1 MIRRWDFG
9 RTRDPSTLYPF
20 PVPKLELMSP
30 VPRSLEQLSKDLR
43 LIGKLNSEQLAS
55 VRESLSAATDRI
67 ERPER
72 LVVIAS
78 EQVDLE
84 VAEAIVRQLLHLQNA
99 ARRTGYRVEELTDNQ
114 GGQLESSFPAGSD
127 ELSLLVAGL
136 AILNELSTVP
146 AIARTAKAIELSYDS
161 DNLLQ
166 RTRILTDVRPLFT
179 EDAQS
184 VDGAIVAHT
193 LRLRYDSAGV
203 DHELSLAL
211 DNSDLRRLIQDCE
224 RALLKEQTAQ
234 DKLCKPARIPSM
246 NVQED

>member
-1 MIRRWDFG
+1 MPSLP
-9 RTRDPSTLYPF
+9 RT
-20 PVPKLELMSP
+20 
-30 VPRSLEQLSKDLR
+30 LEQLSSDLQ
-43 LIGKLNSEQLAS
+43 LIGSLSQDQLQS
-55 VRESLSAATDRI
+55 VRDTLSTATDRI

-78 EQVDLE
+78 EEVELE

-99 ARRTGYRVEELTDNQ
+99 ARRTGYRVEELTEIQ
-114 GGQLESSFPAGSD
+114 AGQLGHHFAKGSD
-127 ELSLLVAGL
+127 ELSLAVSGL
-136 AILNELSTVP
+136 SILNELSCVP

-179 EDAQS
+179 DDAQS
-184 VDGAIVAHT
+184 IDGAIVAHT

-234 DKLCKPARIPSM
+234 EKLCKPANIPSM
-246 NVQED
+246 IVQED

>member
-1 MIRRWDFG
+1 
-9 RTRDPSTLYPF
+9 
-20 PVPKLELMSP
+20 MSP
-30 VPRSLEQLSKDLR
+30 LPRSLEQLSQDLR
-43 LIGKLNSEQLAS
+43 LIGQITPEQVDA
-55 VRESLSAATDRI
+55 VRDSLSAATDRI
-67 ERPER
+67 ERPEQ

-78 EQVDLE
+78 QKIDLE
-84 VAEAIVRQLLHLQNA
+84 VAEAIVRQLLQLQNA
-99 ARRTGYRVEELTDNQ
+99 ARRTGYSVEELTEIQ
-114 GGQLESSFPAGSD
+114 SRQLESNFPSGSN
-127 ELSLLVAGL
+127 ELSLLLPGL
-136 AILNELSTVP
+136 AILNKLSSVQ

-234 DKLCKPARIPSM
+234 NKLCRPANVPSM
-246 NVQED
+246 IVQED